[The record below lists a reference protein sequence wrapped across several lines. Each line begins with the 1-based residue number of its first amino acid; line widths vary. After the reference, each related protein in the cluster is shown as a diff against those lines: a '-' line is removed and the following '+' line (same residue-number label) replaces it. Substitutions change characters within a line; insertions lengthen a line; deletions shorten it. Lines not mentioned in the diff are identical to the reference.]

1 MTKCVSMLL
10 FALATPQ
17 ACEAFVVPG
26 SSLSASTL
34 VREGVS
40 RSPSKT
46 ATHSR
51 SSGKSTSCRMAEE
64 QATEEGETGK
74 KTKPPAWMFNE
85 DGVAYAPWMVDAF
98 DPENLAKVA
107 ASIEARKEKEANA
120 VPEALG
126 ALARDPQQME
136 LSGVGLSAK
145 RVSDEM
151 VELTWKTGN
160 EAGNVGFI
168 VSRRAA
174 KTDTWEEI
182 ASYKDFPPLNSKGEG
197 GGVYTYAD
205 ENVEL
210 GTWVYRI
217 SDISKSGVKSDLCQ
231 TLIELQSGADELQTK
246 LGVAFLAVA
255 LLAAGAAGTF
265 IDPFAS

>member
-1 MTKCVSMLL
+1 MTRCISMCLVAMAAAPL
-10 FALATPQ
+10 TK
-17 ACEAFVVPG
+17 AFVAPG
-26 SSLSASTL
+26 SSLSVSVL
-34 VREGVS
+34 GREGVT
-40 RSPSKT
+40 RSCSKASARGT
-46 ATHSR
+46 S
-51 SSGKSTSCRMAEE
+51 STSCRMTKKTETEGAE
-64 QATEEGETGK
+64 GDKK
-74 KTKPPAWMFNE
+74 KTKPPAWMFND

-107 ASIEARKEKEANA
+107 ASIEARKEKEANT

-136 LSGVGLSAK
+136 LSGAGLSAK

-160 EAGNVGFI
+160 EEGNIGFI

-174 KTDTWEEI
+174 KTDEWQEI
-182 ASYKDFPPLNSKGEG
+182 ASYKDFPPLNSKGPG
-197 GGVYTYAD
+197 GGIYTYAD
-205 ENVEL
+205 DNVDL

-246 LGVAFLAVA
+246 IGVAGLAIV
-255 LLAAGAAGTF
+255 LIAAAAAGTF